1 MTPSRV
7 RPATR
12 ADVPALLE
20 IYNHAVLHTTASY
33 DLEAVSLDTRL
44 AWFDH
49 KQAAG
54 WPVLVLEESGEV
66 LGWATYGP
74 FREKP
79 GYAQTVEHSVYIR
92 EGRRGA
98 GLGRRLM
105 LALIADARARGFHVM
120 LGGVDADNVGS
131 LAFHARLGFVQVA
144 RFRQVGRKFGR
155 WLDLAF
161 VQLLLGGEGVE
172 VPPGSPPESDAQVTG
187 GRTFLTGGS

>member
-1 MTPSRV
+1 MPPRV

-12 ADVPALLE
+12 ADVPAMLK

-33 DLEAVSLDTRL
+33 DLEPVALETRL

-49 KQAAG
+49 KQVEG
-54 WPVLVLEESGEV
+54 WPVLVLEEPGDEV
-66 LGWATYGP
+66 IGWATYGP

-79 GYAQTVEHSVYIR
+79 GYAGTVEHSVYVR
-92 EGRRGA
+92 EDRRDS
-98 GLGRRLM
+98 GLGRLLM

-120 LGGVDADNVGS
+120 VGGVDADNVGS

-144 RFRQVGRKFGR
+144 GFRQVGRKFGR

-161 VQLLLGGEGVE
+161 VQLLLG
-172 VPPGSPPESDAQVTG
+172 PPDAEAPQNTAS
-187 GRTFLTGGS
+187 RT

>member
-1 MTPSRV
+1 MPPRV

-12 ADVPALLE
+12 ADVPAMLE

-33 DLEAVSLDTRL
+33 DLEPVVLETRL

-49 KQAAG
+49 KQVAG
-54 WPVLVLEESGEV
+54 WPVLVLEEPGEV
-66 LGWATYGP
+66 TGDRVIGWATYGP

-79 GYAQTVEHSVYIR
+79 GYAGTVEHSIYVR
-92 EGRRGA
+92 EDRRGS
-98 GLGRRLM
+98 GLGHLLM

-120 LGGVDADNVGS
+120 VGGVDASNAGS

-144 RFRQVGRKFGR
+144 EFRQVGRKFGR

-161 VQLLLGGEGVE
+161 VQLLLG
-172 VPPGSPPESDAQVTG
+172 PPAAEAPQHPAP
-187 GRTFLTGGS
+187 RT